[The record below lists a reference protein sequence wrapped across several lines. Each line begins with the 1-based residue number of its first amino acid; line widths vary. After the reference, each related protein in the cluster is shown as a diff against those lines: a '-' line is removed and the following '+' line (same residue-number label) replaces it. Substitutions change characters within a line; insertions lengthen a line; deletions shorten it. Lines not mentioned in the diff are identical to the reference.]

1 MAKKWTIESAKAYVA
16 KVQHGKQQVGLS
28 YYSAVDFLARIGTS
42 VEKVEVESNDN
53 TVEDT
58 D

>member
-16 KVQHGKQQVGLS
+16 KVQHGRQQIGLT
-28 YYSAVDFLARIGTS
+28 YYSAVDFLARIGAS
-42 VEKVEVESNDN
+42 VEKVKVESNDN
-53 TVEDT
+53 TVEDA